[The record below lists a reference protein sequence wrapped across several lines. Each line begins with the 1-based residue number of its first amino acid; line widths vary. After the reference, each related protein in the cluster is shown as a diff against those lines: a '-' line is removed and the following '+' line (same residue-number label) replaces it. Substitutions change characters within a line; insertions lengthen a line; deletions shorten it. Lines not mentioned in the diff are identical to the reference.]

1 MVERKFNPDAFI
13 EAQTIELAKSLGNE
27 KAIIACS
34 GGVDS
39 TTCAVLTR
47 RAIGDNLI
55 CVFIDTNFMRLGE
68 PERVATRLS
77 SSPLELPIRVI
88 QAQNRFLTALQK
100 LTDAE
105 QKRKAFR
112 NTFYSVLSE
121 AAKEEKCQVLV
132 QGTILPDIL
141 ETVKGIKTQHNVLEQ
156 MKINTR
162 VQYGFKV
169 IEPLVSLYK
178 PQVRAVAHCLGI
190 PIDTAD
196 RQPFPG
202 PGLSVRVVGEI
213 TPAKLLAEKEATAIV
228 ELELEMLKPKQF
240 FPVTIDAN
248 KVVYP
253 LKKEVEKAVVHL
265 LTDRKVSVQ
274 TQTLETRATGIRGGS
289 RLYGRIVTLDVFDDR
304 SNFVELPYTKIES
317 IQNKITSIDEG
328 ASRVLYRLTEKQKKG
343 KWIIAIRAVETTD
356 FITASIFHI
365 PWKVLRKV
373 SAQILKICKEIS
385 AVYYDITPK
394 PPASIEFE

>member
-1 MVERKFNPDAFI
+1 LEERKFNSTAFI
-13 EAQTIELAKSLGNE
+13 EEQTIELTKSLGNE

-68 PERVATRLS
+68 AERVATRLS
-77 SSPLELPIRVI
+77 SLPLELPIRVI
-88 QAQNRFLTALQK
+88 QAQKRFLTALQK

-121 AAKEEKCQVLV
+121 VAKEEKCQVLV

-178 PQVRAVAHCLGI
+178 PQVRAVARCLGI
-190 PIDTAD
+190 PVDTAD

-213 TPAKLLAEKEATAIV
+213 TPAKLLVEKEATAIV
-228 ELELEMLKPKQF
+228 EPELEMLKPKQF

-248 KVVYP
+248 KARYS
-253 LKKEVEKAVVHL
+253 LKKEVEKAVVNL

-289 RLYGRIVTLDVFDDR
+289 RLYGRIVTLDVFDNR
-304 SNFVELPYTKIES
+304 SNCVELPYTEIES
-317 IQNKITSIDEG
+317 IQKKITDIDEE

-343 KWIIAIRAVETTD
+343 KWVIAIRAVETTD
-356 FITASIFHI
+356 FVTAAVFHI
-365 PWKVLRKV
+365 PWTILRNV
-373 SAQILKICKEIS
+373 SAQILKTCKEVT